1 MGILRCYS
9 TVISPEIKK
18 YNEWVYKALHR
29 ETGEEIISLSPEWRK
44 RLADLRALDRQDILV
59 CQACWQPLRLKAGKQ
74 RRPHF
79 AHKHLKGCSFGA
91 ESPAV
96 VEARGALYERLV
108 ELYPGMVE
116 LEIPLPDSGL
126 PRAVDVWVESG
137 QERLAFWVVETTLKL
152 EARERICAGFEAAGL
167 AVVWV
172 MCARMLHPD
181 EKTQSRIQPRIRLSP
196 TERDFRRSTP
206 FDEIGKENRISGEDF
221 GASLHYLDAEAGLLT
236 TFRSLERVHAPN
248 VFAGRRL
255 QHRLA
260 QVSLDFG
267 CLDFVHPGEAVALRS
282 SRIERTR
289 RAERIRRFL
298 DPPSSPGE
306 TKQQDPTWLDGGP
319 TPEGSASAQVRR
331 RWQAP
336 PADPGG
342 APPDAA
348 ACVHCGRLSTD
359 WWQVWWDGDVRRCK
373 CRECLEKGLE

>member
-1 MGILRCYS
+1 M
-9 TVISPEIKK
+9 
-18 YNEWVYKALHR
+18 YKALHR
-29 ETGEEIISLSPEWRK
+29 ETGEEMISLSPEWRK
-44 RLADLRALDRQDILV
+44 RLDELRALDRQDILV
-59 CQACWQPLRLKAGKQ
+59 CQACWQPLRLKAGKH

-108 ELYPGMVE
+108 ELFPGKVE
-116 LEIPLPDSGL
+116 LEIPMPDSGL

-137 QERLAFWVVETTLKL
+137 EERLAFWVVETTLKL
-152 EARERICAGFEAAGL
+152 EARERIRAGFEAAGL

-181 EKTQSRIQPRIRLSP
+181 EKSASKIHPRIRLSP
-196 TERDFRRSTP
+196 TERDFLRSTP
-206 FDEIGKENRISGEDF
+206 FDEIGRESRISGEDF
-221 GASLHYLDAEAGLLT
+221 GASLHYLDAESGLLT

-260 QVSLDFG
+260 QVSLDFSG
-267 CLDFVHPGEAVALRS
+267 LDLAHPGEAMALRS
-282 SRIERTR
+282 SRIERAQ
-289 RAERIRRFL
+289 RAERIRHFL
-298 DPPSSPGE
+298 TPRSAPLED
-306 TKQQDPTWLDGGP
+306 LDARNSGA
-319 TPEGSASAQVRR
+319 PERRRRVGSASTRARR

-336 PADPGG
+336 PA
-342 APPDAA
+342 PPTGKPPEAA
-348 ACVHCGRLSTD
+348 ECVHCGRLSTD

>member
-1 MGILRCYS
+1 M
-9 TVISPEIKK
+9 
-18 YNEWVYKALHR
+18 YKALHR
-29 ETGEEIISLSPEWRK
+29 ETGEEMISLSPEWRK
-44 RLADLRALDRQDILV
+44 QLDELRALDRRDILV

-108 ELYPGMVE
+108 ELFPGMVE

-137 QERLAFWVVETTLKL
+137 EERLAFWVVETTLKL
-152 EARERICAGFEAAGL
+152 EARERIRAGFETAGL

-181 EKTQSRIQPRIRLSP
+181 EKSASKIYPRIRLSP
-196 TERDFRRSTP
+196 TERDFLRSTP
-206 FDEIGKENRISGEDF
+206 FDEIGKENRVSGEDF
-221 GASLHYLDAEAGLLT
+221 GASLHYLDEEAGLLT

-260 QVSLDFG
+260 DVSLDFNG
-267 CLDFVHPGEAVALRS
+267 LDFAHPGEAAALRS
-282 SRIERTR
+282 SRIERAQ

-298 DPPSSPGE
+298 APRPAPPE
-306 TKQQDPTWLDGGP
+306 AKQGDLSAPDSAAPPDGL
-319 TPEGSASAQVRR
+319 ASALARR

-336 PADPGG
+336 PASPTGDLPEAGV
-342 APPDAA
+342 
-348 ACVHCGRLSTD
+348 CVHCGRLSAD